1 MTRVSLSRL
10 IAIVAIS
17 FGLTLVT
24 STLEPALLG
33 HKILALIPNRGIH
46 TAVFG
51 AVTFGG
57 LVVAILAQ
65 PLIGAWSDHIRSPLG
80 RRVPFMLAGAAGV
93 VLGLL
98 LIAGANSL
106 PVLVGG
112 LLVTQLGLNGVLA
125 SWQPAIAERIPQ
137 PQRGLASGIKAGWDL
152 LAAIVGRVAAA
163 ELISLAEGCASPACA
178 DAILLAVVAVPIA
191 GLLIMLT
198 ITLCAMRRTVRRT
211 MRRTVRRAM
220 RLQPV
225 LDVSDRAEPLSR
237 VLRWAFTVDVRSYP
251 VFGWWFVNRM
261 LFWAGMIGSSVFLL
275 FVAVD
280 VFGMAEAE
288 AQRMISRVI
297 IALGIALALVIVP
310 AGWLADR
317 LGRRPLIIAAGLA
330 AALGALVVVADYTLI
345 LPAAILIGAGTGVYL
360 SSSLALINDIVPPAS
375 AARYLGVANIATAG
389 GSAMARLGGGVTI
402 SVLNGM
408 TGSSV
413 AGYQGLYAIC
423 AALFLLSA
431 VVMALAPRLP
441 ASYWTSSPNP
451 ARASATAT
459 D

>member
-198 ITLCAMRRTVRRT
+198 ITLCA

>member
-1 MTRVSLSRL
+1 MAFDVTRISPSRL

-33 HKILALIPNRGIH
+33 NKILALVPDRDVH
-46 TAVFG
+46 TAAFG

-57 LVVAILAQ
+57 LVVAILSQ

-80 RRVPFMLAGAAGV
+80 RRVPFILAGVAGV

-112 LLVTQLGLNGVLA
+112 LLVTQLSLNSVLA
-125 SWQPAIAERIPQ
+125 SWQPAIAECVPQ

-163 ELISLAEGCASPACA
+163 ELIGFATECPSPACA
-178 DAILLAVVAVPIA
+178 DALMLAVVAVPIV
-191 GLLIMLT
+191 GLLITLI
-198 ITLCAMRRTVRRT
+198 ITL
-211 MRRTVRRAM
+211 RAM
-220 RLQPV
+220 GARAALDGSESDAPSGGVQLQ
-225 LDVSDRAEPLSR
+225 A
-237 VLRWAFTVDVRSYP
+237 LRRAFTVDIRAHP
-251 VFGWWFVNRM
+251 AFGWWFVNRM
-261 LFWAGMIGSSVFLL
+261 LFWAGVIGSSVFLL

-288 AQRMISRVI
+288 AQRTISRVI
-297 IALGIALALVIVP
+297 IVLGVALALVIVP

-360 SSSLALINDIVPPAS
+360 SSSLALINDIVPQAS

-389 GSAMARLGGGVTI
+389 GSAMARLGGGVII

-408 TGSSV
+408 TGDGT
-413 AGYQGLYAIC
+413 AGYRGLYAIC

-441 ASYWTSSPNP
+441 ALRSTSSPNP